1 MKVYVDLSDS
11 DLRTIFHT
19 LTIGSNNCNSNCMH
33 KDCKNCWFKKGVD
46 SLRKKFTNPQSLAD
60 YTNQVRKEVLGD
72 LMNMLGDRAEL
83 IDCGGVAE
91 FMFTTYDL
99 TMCVKE
105 ILGEEKGE
113 TECQKN

>member
-11 DLRTIFHT
+11 DLRTIFHA

-60 YTNQVRKEVLGD
+60 YTKQVRKEVYDKIYKALTSESGWHRMKNWYCVND
-72 LMNMLGDRAEL
+72 ECDEL
-83 IDCGGVAE
+83 RDFLDQIQD
-91 FMFTTYDL
+91 
-99 TMCVKE
+99 
-105 ILGEEKGE
+105 
-113 TECQKN
+113 

>member
-11 DLRTIFHT
+11 DLRTIFHA
-19 LTIGSNNCNSNCMH
+19 LTIGSNNCNSTCMH

-60 YTNQVRKEVLGD
+60 YTKQVRKEVVGE

-83 IDCGGVAE
+83 IDFGNGCAE

-99 TMCVKE
+99 QECSKE
-105 ILGEEKGE
+105 VLDQIKEDR
-113 TECQKN
+113 